1 MAFSLTASPVG
12 AIPQTNELELSVF
25 GPGLGECIVM
35 HCGAGDWIVIDS
47 CKHSGSAHPVAIEYL
62 EALGLDPSTAVRAI
76 LATHWHDDHVRGLAK
91 LVRRCPDATFAI
103 SAALEPNQFY
113 GLVFEVEERNKLVN
127 ETSTAREFAEILDHF
142 LEVNQHPSPSVLA
155 QTGSIL
161 FRGGINEAVT
171 IQALSPSTATVVDCG
186 ADLVSKL
193 CTAHPTRKFRRTG
206 PNDLSVAVQVSAGPV
221 DLLLKADLEDSSS
234 KLYGWKAVLEDA
246 VRPTRSSAIVKVG
259 HHGSPNADNSEVWV
273 KMVEADPVCIVTP
286 YTRGH
291 RPLPH
296 NEDIARLKTHTS
308 NLFITSSR
316 TERRNKHVGGIN
328 RQIKA
333 ATKVRRALPREPG
346 FVRLRLDLTSESPQP
361 NVELFGSA
369 KEL

>member
-1 MAFSLTASPVG
+1 MAFSLTANSVG
-12 AIPQTNELELSVF
+12 AIPQRNELELAVF

-35 HCGAGDWIVIDS
+35 HCGDGDWIVIDS
-47 CKHSGSAHPVAIEYL
+47 CKHSGAAQPVAIEYL
-62 EALGLDPSTAVRAI
+62 EALGLDPSSAVRAI
-76 LATHWHDDHVRGLAK
+76 LATHWHDDHVRGLAT
-91 LVRRCPDATFAI
+91 LVRRCPSATFAI
-103 SAALEPNQFY
+103 SAALEPDQFY
-113 GLVFEVEERNKLVN
+113 GLVFEVEQRNKLVS
-127 ETSTAREFAEILDHF
+127 ETSTAREFADILDHF
-142 LEVNQHPSPSVLA
+142 LDLNQHPSPDVLA

-161 FRGGINEAVT
+161 FRGGIGKAVT
-171 IQALSPSTATVVDCG
+171 IQALSPSAATVTDCG

-206 PNDLSVAVQVSAGPV
+206 PNDLSVAVQVSAGPI

-234 KLYGWKAVLEDA
+234 ELYGWKAVLNDS
-246 VRPTRSSAIVKVG
+246 VRPPQSSAIVKVG

-273 KMVEADPVCIVTP
+273 QMVEADPVCIVTP

-296 NEDIARLKTHTS
+296 DEDITRLKTHTS
-308 NLFITSSR
+308 NLFITSSETTRR
-316 TERRNKHVGGIN
+316 TKHAGGIK

-333 ATKVRRALPREPG
+333 ATKVRRGIPREPG
-346 FVRLRLDLTSESPQP
+346 FVRLRLDLTSSSPQP